1 MSGTIPLVVHGLGLE
16 PSNAVGAGMLPG
28 RAAGPC
34 PGGGRG
40 QRGGRGRRRP
50 APARPRGR
58 GSGNTAYDAYASGMA
73 DLMLACTGVAVVG
86 AFLVA
91 LLLPARAAVT
101 SGVEAP
107 ADEASP
113 GTTAA

>member
-1 MSGTIPLVVHGLGLE
+1 
-16 PSNAVGAGMLPG
+16 
-28 RAAGPC
+28 
-34 PGGGRG
+34 
-40 QRGGRGRRRP
+40 
-50 APARPRGR
+50 
-58 GSGNTAYDAYASGMA
+58 MA